1 MTKEE
6 YVSNVYIGKHE
17 KHKYKVWR
25 VLGPGGPQEEII
37 VNGKEELKD
46 SIAHTWDYEITDLTT
61 GEVVDFL

>member
-1 MTKEE
+1 MTRED
-6 YVSNVYIGKHE
+6 YVSKVYIGKHQ
-17 KHKYKVWR
+17 KHEYKVWR

-46 SIAHTWDYEITDLTT
+46 SITGTWDYEITDLTT